1 MRERRIR
8 KRTLCLAAAALVL
21 TGTAGLGRAMAY
33 FTTYVTAAGGYP
45 VTLGYETEIEEEV
58 NDMTKH
64 IVISNTGDSD
74 CYVRVK
80 VFSGSQFEISFSN
93 GGGWS
98 QSDDGYWYYE
108 EILPV
113 GESTSELLAAI
124 TVPEDYTDTFNIV
137 VVQECTPVLYHESGE
152 PYADWEREV
161 DTTTDIGTA
170 DGEEL
175 TQ

>member
-8 KRTLCLAAAALVL
+8 KRTFWLAAAALALV
-21 TGTAGLGRAMAY
+21 GIAGLDQAMAY
-33 FTTYVTAAGGYP
+33 FTTYVTASGGYP

-58 NDMTKH
+58 SDMTKR
-64 IVISNTGDSD
+64 IVISNTGESD

-80 VFSGSQFEISFSN
+80 VFSGSQFEISFSSEA
-93 GGGWS
+93 GWS
-98 QSDDGYWYYE
+98 QADDGYWYYDGV
-108 EILPV
+108 LPV
-113 GESTSELLAAI
+113 GNSTSELLAAI
-124 TVPEDYTDTFNIV
+124 AVPEGCTDTFNIV
-137 VVQECTPVLYHESGE
+137 VVQECTPALYDEAGE
-152 PYADWEREV
+152 PYADWERAV